1 MRNTEYDPVRTILVG
16 AVAGLATCLVY
27 PVLIATR
34 PPPLLTVVLAAGMG
48 PLLGIASW
56 GLREF
61 LNLHKPRLSADLGAF
76 SNGLAGALLT
86 AMFLVQLACN
96 ARTSDKPSPEVAAVW
111 LGLDVAWDVYVG
123 LGTLL
128 FAINAFHHPRLG
140 RVIGGAGCTIAVALL
155 GLNLYSFPTP
165 PANAGLVDLGP
176 LVGLWYLV
184 VTVCI
189 LRSIRWAR
197 ERAVAVATLNR

>member
-1 MRNTEYDPVRTILVG
+1 MRNAEYDPVRTVLVG
-16 AVAGLATCLVY
+16 AVAGLATCVVY
-27 PVLIATR
+27 PVLIASS
-34 PPPLLTVVLAAGMG
+34 PPRFLAVVLAAGMG

-86 AMFLVQLACN
+86 VMFLVQIASR
-96 ARTSDKPSPEVAAVW
+96 AQTSGKPSPEAVAVW

-123 LGTLL
+123 LGTLC
-128 FAINAFHHPRLG
+128 FAVNAFHHPRLG
-140 RVIGGAGCTIAVALL
+140 RVVGVLGCTIAVALL
-155 GLNLYSFPTP
+155 ALNLYSFPTP

-176 LVGLWYLV
+176 LVGFWYLI
-184 VTVCI
+184 VTVGI

-197 ERAVAVATLNR
+197 EISAQTGRA